1 MTLLNLELSTNNR
14 VRIITSSVCTF
25 FFSGIVM
32 SFNLWIPDRFFP
44 MLPAFSF
51 FAEVPNPI
59 DLALLFV
66 LMGSLLLTIFFRSK
80 IPIALSILSTI
91 SLVVLDQMRLQPWV
105 YIYFSVLLCLLFL
118 YDDEP
123 SLINC
128 LRLICIGIYLWS
140 GIHKINDNFLEV
152 TFKSILEKIFSFNN
166 RNVAQSILYF
176 GYSIPVLEI
185 TCACLLFFHK
195 SKKLG
200 VVLATLIHFFILI
213 FIIFIDSAK
222 NDIVIPWNLAMII
235 IVLAAF
241 YPTNSS
247 HFNFQSIKS
256 KISASIILLL
266 FWIAPS
272 LNFVSLWDSYLSFSF
287 YSDKVNAY
295 YIAIEESEL
304 PKVDKRFES
313 FFVELPNLKGGKII
327 DIYEWSLAELNVPF
341 YPEDRVFKQL
351 SNSFCRLGIA
361 NEKLIFLKVSNYPRR
376 GQYIPYKCQPWAYR

>member
-1 MTLLNLELSTNNR
+1 
-14 VRIITSSVCTF
+14 
-25 FFSGIVM
+25 M

-266 FWIAPS
+266 FWIAPY

-304 PKVDKRFES
+304 PKIDKRFES

-327 DIYEWSLAELNVPF
+327 DIYGWSLAELNVPF